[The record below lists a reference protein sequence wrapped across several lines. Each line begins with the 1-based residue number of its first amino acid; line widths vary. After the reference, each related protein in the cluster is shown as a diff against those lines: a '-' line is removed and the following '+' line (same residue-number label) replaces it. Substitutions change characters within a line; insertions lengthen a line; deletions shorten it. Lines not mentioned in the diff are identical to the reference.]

1 MRFYDIFFAMFE
13 SKFHNC
19 MNKHNCGFQIRFVLI
34 YMNYSIFILPAK
46 LLEISWSTEIG
57 EIRSNN

>member
-1 MRFYDIFFAMFE
+1 MLFYDIFFAMFE
-13 SKFHNC
+13 NKFHNY

-46 LLEISWSTEIG
+46 ILEISWRT